1 MTDDAVDQTLIPTC
15 AKCISC
21 VVCRV
26 RASFML
32 ILKDMGKDAPIN
44 EDDLA
49 RICTQYRID
58 ILVSTPVDT
67 PEKDEPTEAYLLQ
80 GEDY

>member
-1 MTDDAVDQTLIPTC
+1 
-15 AKCISC
+15 
-21 VVCRV
+21 
-26 RASFML
+26 ML

-49 RICTQYRID
+49 KICVQYRID

-67 PEKDEPTEAYLLQ
+67 NPKDEPTETQLLQ